1 VIRTSGGSDGV
12 LTVWLGDRLTT
23 DLACDLLLTER
34 EAETEGVSRVKALL
48 HDCGAVFRPW

>member
-1 VIRTSGGSDGV
+1 V

-34 EAETEGVSRVKALL
+34 EAETEGVSRVKSLL